1 MGRIGCFLFCAVI
14 GLLWM
19 GGQGVYTGLTNSKQT
34 EMTLAEY
41 SQKKPTA
48 TWLKLKDCQVSTL
61 DAAYTSKW
69 GSITEVYIPL
79 RAPGAPR
86 EEKVHV
92 LLATKDEATLDLI
105 KKMSEMKNDQ
115 DMLKFALENR
125 KQLLSTRDVNGVV
138 RFGIELKDKDRRKLA
153 NLDKNLTPDFV
164 ILSEGEEPHIFVSI
178 AMVAGGL
185 VLGLV
190 LVVMFASSGKSD
202 DASEARPLAP
212 PPA

>member
-1 MGRIGCFLFCAVI
+1 MGRIGCFLIFAVI

-34 EMTLAEY
+34 EMTLADY
-41 SQKKPTA
+41 VQKKPTA

-61 DAAYTSKW
+61 DAAYTSKL

-79 RAPGAPR
+79 RAPGSPP

-92 LLATKDEATLDLI
+92 LLATKDKATLAMI
-105 KKMSEMKNDQ
+105 KRMSEMKNDQ
-115 DMLKFALENR
+115 EMLKFAIENG
-125 KQLLSTRDVNGVV
+125 KQLLNTRDVNGIV

-164 ILSEGEEPHIFVSI
+164 ILSEGEEPHIFVSV
-178 AMVAGGL
+178 AMVVAGL

-190 LVVMFASSGKSD
+190 LLVVLGSSGKSA
-202 DASEARPLAP
+202 DASEEAP
-212 PPA
+212 PTA